1 MNVEEREIKQLE
13 EFEEITPESSQNL
26 ITDNGRFTLGSL
38 YNAVLEYIRDLVSVI
53 TSQATEESTA
63 LAESYA
69 NSSQGF
75 AEQSHEYLIQ
85 AKESASYAEAL
96 VINATELGRTKSNRG
111 ELYFGGSSYIQT
123 PLITYTQGDSFSV
136 ALRIKA
142 KHDGGVYIN
151 SSTQV
156 NLFNLEFLHLYVS
169 TSTGKTLALYSG
181 NNVLPICAISET
193 EHSKLFNDNEQWHSL
208 IVVYDGTNLK
218 LFNDGTNLKL
228 FNGGNASES
237 TMATLPTKTAKFKF
251 GTNLV
256 GQMADIKMFN
266 FDMSADDAPY
276 TIADYIAGKDEP
288 PSSAIISLANYA
300 FNGEVLDNSGNGNNA
315 TVSGVVKGTHDNA
328 VENLFQKIASRI
340 QNLT

>member
-26 ITDNGRFTLGSL
+26 ITDQGRFTVGSL

-111 ELYFGGSSYIQT
+111 ELWFGGGSYLLT
-123 PLITYTQGDSFSV
+123 PKITYTQGDPFSV

-169 TSTGKTLALYSG
+169 TSTGKKLALYSG
-181 NNVLPICAISET
+181 GGVLPVCAISET

-218 LFNDGTNLKL
+218 LFNEKNMLL
-228 FNGGNASES
+228 S
-237 TMATLPTKTAKFKF
+237 TMATLPSKATGFKF

-315 TVSGVVKGTHDNA
+315 TVSGVVNGTHDNA
-328 VENLFQKIASRI
+328 VENLFQKFASRI